1 MIEGFHHQSLFVY
14 KFVELLTLL
23 ILNSSGF
30 DFAYLFTFL
39 ELLIQISIQ
48 YNTIQSIN
56 INYFF
61 YSVYVSKDWLF

>member
-14 KFVELLTLL
+14 KFVELLTLP

-48 YNTIQSIN
+48 YNQSI
-56 INYFF
+56 
-61 YSVYVSKDWLF
+61 